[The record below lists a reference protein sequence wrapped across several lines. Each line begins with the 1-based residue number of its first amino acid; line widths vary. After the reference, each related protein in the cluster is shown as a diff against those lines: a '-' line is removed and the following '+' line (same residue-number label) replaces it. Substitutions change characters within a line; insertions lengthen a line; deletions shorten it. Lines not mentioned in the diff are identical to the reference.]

1 MTGQCK
7 LVVASFTTSMSLRK
21 PKPES
26 IEGSPI
32 VVTPR
37 MIEAGAATL
46 ARWQNGSA
54 YDLAAAVYRAMAEVA
69 PMRKSAPPLSDATF
83 LEVLRVLGHA
93 APKT

>member
-1 MTGQCK
+1 MTI
-7 LVVASFTTSMSLRK
+7 RK
-21 PKPES
+21 PKLEPV
-26 IEGSPI
+26 EGSPI

-46 ARWQNGSA
+46 ALWQNASA

-69 PMRKSAPPLSDATF
+69 PTRKNAKPLSDATF
-83 LEVLRVLGHA
+83 LEVLRVLGHG